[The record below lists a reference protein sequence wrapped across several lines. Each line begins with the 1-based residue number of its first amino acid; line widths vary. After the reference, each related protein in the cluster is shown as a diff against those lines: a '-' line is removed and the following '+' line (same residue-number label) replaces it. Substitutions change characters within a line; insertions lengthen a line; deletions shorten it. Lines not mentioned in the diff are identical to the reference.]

1 MTTLYLDLETY
12 SKTPI
17 AHGTHAYAADAEIL
31 LVAWAVD
38 DEPAQVHD
46 VTLTGMRMPPE
57 LTEQLVKT
65 DVTVVI
71 HNSHFDRTVMQRAW
85 GLCLP
90 AVRIHDTMV
99 QALSHGLPA
108 SLGMLCEVLGLPAD
122 KSKDKDGKRL
132 INLFCKPQGVNRKIA
147 RATRDTHPAEWERFK
162 AYAASDIEAM
172 RAVMERMPNYNMSQT
187 EMALW
192 QCCGP
197 SAGRPD
203 RTVVGADR
211 RPSCQY
217 HARRSAAL
225 AHT

>member
-1 MTTLYLDLETY
+1 MKFDRTGPLFFDTETY
-12 SKTPI
+12 SPVPI
-17 AHGTHAYAADAEIL
+17 RNGTHAYAADAEIL

-85 GLCLP
+85 GLCLSP
-90 AVRIHDTMV
+90 IRIHDTMV

-122 KSKDKDGKRL
+122 KAKDKDGKRL
-132 INLFCKPQGVNRKIA
+132 INLFCKPQGVNRKLA
-147 RATRDTHPAEWERFK
+147 RATRDTHP
-162 AYAASDIEAM
+162 
-172 RAVMERMPNYNMSQT
+172 
-187 EMALW
+187 
-192 QCCGP
+192 G
-197 SAGRPD
+197 G
-203 RTVVGADR
+203 VGA
-211 RPSCQY
+211 
-217 HARRSAAL
+217 L
-225 AHT
+225 